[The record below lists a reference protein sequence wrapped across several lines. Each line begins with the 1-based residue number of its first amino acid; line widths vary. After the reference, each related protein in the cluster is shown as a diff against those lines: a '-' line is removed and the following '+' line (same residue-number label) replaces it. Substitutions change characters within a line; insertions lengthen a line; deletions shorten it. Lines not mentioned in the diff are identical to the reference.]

1 MATLPPRNCPCS
13 IRKSISELY
22 WQPNYIMKQNVFF
35 ITLISALIK
44 KMLLMVI
51 NAHYLDLKQKIQPWH
66 LTV

>member
-1 MATLPPRNCPCS
+1 MATLPPCNIPCS

-35 ITLISALIK
+35 ITLISVHIM

-51 NAHYLDLKQKIQPWH
+51 NVHYLDLEKKIQPWH